1 MIDQKPQFVPRS
13 LFQCILQ
20 PHPPRLQKQPQLNP
34 AQLITAD
41 LWIDFFAQH
50 FNVPPQNVAFAES
63 EIRINDFW
71 ALFNAVNSGLEV
83 SASMVDRA
91 VECIEKANKAQIE
104 VSDLSYDEKEMQR
117 QKNHTIAEC
126 TKIAIKRRLR
136 AEGKLTQ

>member
-1 MIDQKPQFVPRS
+1 MEKDMRNK
-13 LFQCILQ
+13 
-20 PHPPRLQKQPQLNP
+20 PQLNP

-63 EIRINDFW
+63 VIRIDDFW
-71 ALFNAVNSGLEV
+71 ALRDAVNSGLKV
-83 SASMVDRA
+83 SASVVDRA

-104 VSDLSYDEKEMQR
+104 VSDLSYEEKEVQR

-126 TKIAIKRRLR
+126 IKIAIKRRLR

>member
-1 MIDQKPQFVPRS
+1 MEKDMRNK
-13 LFQCILQ
+13 
-20 PHPPRLQKQPQLNP
+20 PQLNP
-34 AQLITAD
+34 VQLITAD

-50 FNVPPQNVAFAES
+50 FNVPPQNVAFAKS

-71 ALFNAVNSGLEV
+71 ALFNAVNSGLKV
-83 SASMVDRA
+83 SASVVDRA
-91 VECIEKANKAQIE
+91 VECIEKANEAQIE

-117 QKNHTIAEC
+117 QKNHMIAEC

>member
-1 MIDQKPQFVPRS
+1 MEKDMRNK
-13 LFQCILQ
+13 
-20 PHPPRLQKQPQLNP
+20 PQLNP

-50 FNVPPQNVAFAES
+50 FNEPPQNVAFAES
-63 EIRINDFW
+63 EIRIDDFW

-83 SASMVDRA
+83 PASMVDRA

-104 VSDLSYDEKEMQR
+104 VSDLSYEEKEVQR

-126 TKIAIKRRLR
+126 IKIAIKRRLR
-136 AEGKLTQ
+136 AERKMTQ

>member
-1 MIDQKPQFVPRS
+1 MRNKS
-13 LFQCILQ
+13 
-20 PHPPRLQKQPQLNP
+20 QLNP
-34 AQLITAD
+34 AQQIAAD
-41 LWIDFFAQH
+41 LWIVFFAQH

-63 EIRINDFW
+63 VIRIDDFW

-104 VSDLSYDEKEMQR
+104 VSDLSYEEKEVQR

-126 TKIAIKRRLR
+126 AKSAIKSRFR
-136 AEGKLTQ
+136 AEGRLTQ

>member
-1 MIDQKPQFVPRS
+1 MRNK
-13 LFQCILQ
+13 
-20 PHPPRLQKQPQLNP
+20 PQLNP

-71 ALFNAVNSGLEV
+71 ALLDAVNSGLEV
-83 SASMVDRA
+83 PASMVDRA

-104 VSDLSYDEKEMQR
+104 VSDLSYEEKEVQR

-126 TKIAIKRRLR
+126 IKIAIKRRLR
-136 AEGKLTQ
+136 AEGRLTQ

>member
-1 MIDQKPQFVPRS
+1 MEKDMRNK
-13 LFQCILQ
+13 
-20 PHPPRLQKQPQLNP
+20 PQLNP

-63 EIRINDFW
+63 VIRINDFW

-104 VSDLSYDEKEMQR
+104 VSDLSYEEKEVQR

>member
-1 MIDQKPQFVPRS
+1 MEKDMRNKS
-13 LFQCILQ
+13 
-20 PHPPRLQKQPQLNP
+20 QLNP
-34 AQLITAD
+34 VQLITAD

-50 FNVPPQNVAFAES
+50 FNVPPQNVAFAKS
-63 EIRINDFW
+63 VIRIDDFW
-71 ALFNAVNSGLEV
+71 ALRDAVNSGLKV

-104 VSDLSYDEKEMQR
+104 VSDLSYEEKEVQR

-136 AEGKLTQ
+136 AEGKMTQ

>member
-1 MIDQKPQFVPRS
+1 MEKDMRNKS
-13 LFQCILQ
+13 
-20 PHPPRLQKQPQLNP
+20 QLNP

-50 FNVPPQNVAFAES
+50 FNEPPQNVAFAES
-63 EIRINDFW
+63 VIRIDDFL
-71 ALFNAVNSGLEV
+71 ALLDAANSGLEV

-91 VECIEKANKAQIE
+91 VECIEKANEAQIE
-104 VSDLSYDEKEMQR
+104 VSDLSYEEKEVQR

>member
-1 MIDQKPQFVPRS
+1 MRNKS
-13 LFQCILQ
+13 
-20 PHPPRLQKQPQLNP
+20 QLNP
-34 AQLITAD
+34 VQLITAD

-71 ALFNAVNSGLEV
+71 TLFNAVNSGLEV
-83 SASMVDRA
+83 SASIVDRA
-91 VECIEKANKAQIE
+91 GECIEKANKAQIE
-104 VSDLSYDEKEMQR
+104 VSDLSYEEKEVQR

-136 AEGKLTQ
+136 AEGKMTQ

>member
-1 MIDQKPQFVPRS
+1 MEKDMRNK
-13 LFQCILQ
+13 
-20 PHPPRLQKQPQLNP
+20 PQLNP

-83 SASMVDRA
+83 SASVVDGA
-91 VECIEKANKAQIE
+91 VECIEKANEAQIE
-104 VSDLSYDEKEMQR
+104 VSDLSYEEKEMLR

-126 TKIAIKRRLR
+126 AKSAIKRRLR

>member
-1 MIDQKPQFVPRS
+1 MEKDMRNK
-13 LFQCILQ
+13 
-20 PHPPRLQKQPQLNP
+20 PQLNP

-104 VSDLSYDEKEMQR
+104 VYDLSYEEKEVQR

-126 TKIAIKRRLR
+126 IKIAIKRRLR
-136 AEGKLTQ
+136 AEGKMTQ

>member
-1 MIDQKPQFVPRS
+1 MRNK
-13 LFQCILQ
+13 
-20 PHPPRLQKQPQLNP
+20 PQLNP
-34 AQLITAD
+34 VQLITAD

-50 FNVPPQNVAFAES
+50 FNEPPQNVAFAES
-63 EIRINDFW
+63 VIRIDDFL
-71 ALFNAVNSGLEV
+71 ALLDAANSGLEV

-104 VSDLSYDEKEMQR
+104 VSDLSYEEKEVQR

>member
-1 MIDQKPQFVPRS
+1 MEKDMRNK
-13 LFQCILQ
+13 
-20 PHPPRLQKQPQLNP
+20 PQLNP

-50 FNVPPQNVAFAES
+50 FNVPPQNVAFAKS
-63 EIRINDFW
+63 VIRIDDFW
-71 ALFNAVNSGLEV
+71 ALRDAVNSGLEV
-83 SASMVDRA
+83 PASMVDRA

-104 VSDLSYDEKEMQR
+104 VSDLSYEEKEVQR

-126 TKIAIKRRLR
+126 IKIAIKRRLR

>member
-1 MIDQKPQFVPRS
+1 MEKGMRN
-13 LFQCILQ
+13 
-20 PHPPRLQKQPQLNP
+20 KPQLNP

-63 EIRINDFW
+63 VIRINDFW
-71 ALFNAVNSGLEV
+71 ALFDAINSGLKV
-83 SASMVDRA
+83 SASVVDGA
-91 VECIEKANKAQIE
+91 VECIEKANKALIE
-104 VSDLSYDEKEMQR
+104 VSDLSYEEKEVQR

-126 TKIAIKRRLR
+126 VKIAIKSRLR